1 MSYLINGVIND
12 WIEVYFDMK
21 QSSMGLSIDS
31 MQQQAILWVRT
42 LSRSASRVLIAQQP
56 LCTVSFLRL
65 SEIVI

>member
-31 MQQQAILWVRT
+31 MQQQAILVGTHSLSLRFESAYRT
-42 LSRSASRVLIAQQP
+42 TTFMHSIYLRVK
-56 LCTVSFLRL
+56 
-65 SEIVI
+65 